1 MSKSPILPIGKV
13 SKDVLERLVFT
24 CLGTPSD
31 RLIIG
36 PKVGE
41 DAALIDMGDKI
52 LIAKANPIT
61 GAINRIGWLAV
72 HVNANDVAV
81 RGARPLWYMSIVF
94 LPEGSKESLLETIM
108 KDQHKACNEIGI
120 CVVGGHTEVAPDLNR
135 PIIAGFMMGE
145 VSKERFIST
154 GGARPGDLIILTK
167 GAGIEGTGII
177 ANDLE
182 DQLRTKVKPDV
193 IDKGKLFLNRISVL
207 EEALTASSIGGVT
220 SIHTPTEGGVLNGL
234 LEIAN
239 ASGSGFRIYAEKLLV
254 ADETRIICEALGIDP
269 LRLLSSGS
277 LLIVAKPDAIE
288 QVLYA
293 LIKKGINASIIGEFK
308 EGESIIVDQN
318 GVESP
323 AVFVEQDELFRILE
337 ETQ

>member
-1 MSKSPILPIGKV
+1 MKSPILPVGKV

-24 CLGTPSD
+24 CLGTPSN

-61 GAINRIGWLAV
+61 GAVNRIGWLAV

-94 LPEGSKESLLETIM
+94 LPEGSKENLLETIM
-108 KDQHKACNEIGI
+108 KHQHKACNEIGV

-182 DQLRTKVKPDV
+182 AELGMNVKTDV
-193 IDKGKLFLNRISVL
+193 IDRGKLFLNRISVL
-207 EEALTASSIGGVT
+207 EEALTASRMDGVT

-239 ASGSGFRIYAEKLLV
+239 ASGFGFRIFAEKLLV
-254 ADETRIICEALGIDP
+254 ADETKIICEALGIDP

-277 LLIVAKPDAIE
+277 LLIVAKPEAID
-288 QVLYA
+288 QVLDA
-293 LIKKGINASIIGEFK
+293 LIKKGISASIIGEFK
-308 EGESIIVDQN
+308 EGESVIVDQN
-318 GVESP
+318 GVETT

>member
-108 KDQHKACNEIGI
+108 KDQHEACNEIGI

>member
-1 MSKSPILPIGKV
+1 MSESPILPIGKV

-24 CLGTPSD
+24 CLGTPSN

-61 GAINRIGWLAV
+61 GAVNRIGWLAV

-108 KDQHKACNEIGI
+108 KDQHEACNEIGI

-167 GAGIEGTGII
+167 GAGIEGTGIL

-182 DQLRTKVKPDV
+182 DLLRSCVKPDV
-193 IDKGKLFLNRISVL
+193 INRGKLFLNRISVL
-207 EEALTASSIGGVT
+207 EEALTASKIEGVS

-234 LEIAN
+234 MEIAN
-239 ASGSGFRIYAEKLLV
+239 ASGFGFRIYAENLLV

-277 LLIVAKPDAIE
+277 LLIVVNPDVID
-288 QVLYA
+288 QVLDA
-293 LIKKGINASIIGEFK
+293 FVKKGIRASIIGEFK
-308 EGESIIVDQN
+308 EGESVIVDKD

-323 AVFVEQDELFRILE
+323 AFFVEQDELFRILE
-337 ETQ
+337 ESE